1 MTCFHPLKMYKPR
14 YAQLDIPPKDYYA
27 LKKLSFHK
35 SDFRE
40 EIQVPCGH
48 CLGCRLDHASMW
60 QTRIMMEQKNW
71 NSCYHITLTYNNPHL
86 HKKYGLTQLNKKDLQ
101 DFIKRLRYYFEGFEE
116 WVNPK
121 TGEYEKPLRYYA
133 SGEYG
138 NEGERAKIGGNP
150 HYHIAMFNL
159 KLNDLKLY
167 KLNKHGDPIFKS
179 KTLNKIW
186 GKGFC
191 TIEEL
196 NFETAGYVA
205 RYVQKKAGIKPH
217 KRKYTGKIRK
227 EMRVDERNGHLYEH
241 IIKEQKTIKNL
252 QIEEFQVMSR
262 AVGIGFKYWKDNKE
276 KIKRNN
282 GILIK
287 IKNTVKIKP
296 IPRYFKKQWE
306 KENYEEYYR
315 WKYERQKDGIKKK
328 AEIIHKI
335 NLGQNKS
342 EEDIYIFYL
351 ETQER
356 ILKQKAEALKR
367 NEFV

>member
-1 MTCFHPLKMYKPR
+1 MYKPR
-14 YAQLDIPPKDYYA
+14 YAQLDIPPRDYYA
-27 LKKLSFHK
+27 LKKLSYHN
-35 SDFRE
+35 SEFRE
-40 EIQVPCGH
+40 PVEVACGH

-71 NSCYHITLTYNNPHL
+71 ESCYHITLTYNNPHL
-86 HKKYGLTQLNKKDLQ
+86 PIKYGLTQLKKDELQ
-101 DFIKRLRYYFEGFEE
+101 KFFKKLRYYFEGYEG
-116 WVNPK
+116 WINPK
-121 TGEYEKPLRYYA
+121 TGEYEKPIRYYA

-167 KLNKHGDPIFKS
+167 KLNKHGDPIYKS
-179 KTLNKIW
+179 KTLQTIW

-191 TIEEL
+191 TVEEL

-205 RYVQKKAGIKPH
+205 RYVQKKAGIKPQ
-217 KRKYTGKIRK
+217 KREYTGKIIK
-227 EMRVDERNGHLYEH
+227 EWKIDERNGKPFEH
-241 IIKEQKTIKNL
+241 YRKEQKTKKDL
-252 QIEEFQVMSR
+252 QEPEFQTMSR
-262 AVGIGFKYWKDNKE
+262 AVGIGYKYWCDHKD

-287 IKNTVKIKP
+287 VKETVKIKP

-315 WKYERQKDGIKKK
+315 WKYEQQKEGIKKK
-328 AEIIHKI
+328 TEIINKI
-335 NLGQNKS
+335 NLGNNKS

-356 ILKQKAEALKR
+356 ILNQKAQALKR
-367 NEFV
+367 NEFI